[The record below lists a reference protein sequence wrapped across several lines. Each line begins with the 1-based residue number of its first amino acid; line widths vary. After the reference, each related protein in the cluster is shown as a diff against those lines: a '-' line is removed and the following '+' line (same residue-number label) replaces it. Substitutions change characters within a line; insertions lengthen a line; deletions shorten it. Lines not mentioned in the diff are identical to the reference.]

1 MKQNKVKCNFY
12 ETLINIKTI
21 NMKELNEAIACYIE
35 ELVDIKRNKELTVE
49 EKCTNIQSIGLT
61 MTMEKD
67 FLYIKEIK
75 Q

>member
-1 MKQNKVKCNFY
+1 MN
-12 ETLINIKTI
+12 
-21 NMKELNEAIACYIE
+21 ELNEAIACYIE

-67 FLYIKEIK
+67 FLYNKELK

>member
-67 FLYIKEIK
+67 FLYIKELK